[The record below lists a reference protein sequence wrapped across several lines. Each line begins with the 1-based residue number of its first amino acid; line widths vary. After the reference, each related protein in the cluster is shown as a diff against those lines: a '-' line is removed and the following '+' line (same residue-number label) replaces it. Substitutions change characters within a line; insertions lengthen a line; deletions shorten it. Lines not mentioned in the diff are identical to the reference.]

1 MRKEL
6 RGGRPAEPRCVLP
19 NKNDPEAFWNCSPR
33 SLLPSSIILFS
44 SIQNN
49 FFSITIIGSFFL
61 LVYAYIVRFL
71 AVGISP
77 IKSNFIKQPD
87 SLNDTAK
94 NLGLG
99 PIKIF
104 QKIQLPI
111 SKLALISAFTITFVD
126 LLKELP
132 ITLILRPFN
141 FDTLATQTY
150 QFAIEEMLIESS
162 IFSLLSRKRMSSLFT

>member
-1 MRKEL
+1 MI
-6 RGGRPAEPRCVLP
+6 
-19 NKNDPEAFWNCSPR
+19 
-33 SLLPSSIILFS
+33 SLICNSGAVVSLGLIILFS
-44 SIQNN
+44 GIQNY
-49 FFSITIIGSFFL
+49 FFSLTIIGSFFL
-61 LVYAYIVRFL
+61 LVFAYIVRFL
-71 AVGISP
+71 AVSFRESGCL
-77 IKSNFIKQPD
+77 IKFDLIGEIP
-87 SLNDTAK
+87 TAK

-141 FDTLATQTY
+141 
-150 QFAIEEMLIESS
+150 
-162 IFSLLSRKRMSSLFT
+162 